1 MEEEKKKILIVD
13 DDKFLREMYVTKF
26 AASNYSVDS
35 AGSVSEAVE
44 KIKEGF
50 VPDIL
55 LFDIIMPVEGG
66 WELAKYIQDENLIP
80 NAKRIVL
87 SNQGEQSD
95 IDKSKEFGV
104 HGYIVK
110 ALNTPSEV
118 LAQVKDIST
127 K

>member
-26 AASNYSVDS
+26 GASNYSVDS